1 MRIRKVTKKYS
12 DLILRVPINV
22 LNSFAG
28 DFDGDALNSIS
39 LKDMELSE
47 AYELY
52 NPRTHMIISKN
63 DGLFNNDFNLIK
75 DQLIC
80 LHQICR
86 IGYKESM
93 NKITVKKIK
102 SSKKKDKKKIKME
115 AKRIVKIKK
124 LA

>member
-12 DLILRVPINV
+12 DLILRVPINC
-22 LNSFAG
+22 LSKLAG

-39 LKDMELSE
+39 LKDMKLVNS
-47 AYELY
+47 YELY
-52 NPRTHMIISKN
+52 NPRTHMVISKN
-63 DGLFNNDFNLIK
+63 DGLFDNDLNLIK

-80 LHQICR
+80 LHQMC
-86 IGYKESM
+86 YLWHKESM
-93 NKITVKKIK
+93 NKITIKKIK